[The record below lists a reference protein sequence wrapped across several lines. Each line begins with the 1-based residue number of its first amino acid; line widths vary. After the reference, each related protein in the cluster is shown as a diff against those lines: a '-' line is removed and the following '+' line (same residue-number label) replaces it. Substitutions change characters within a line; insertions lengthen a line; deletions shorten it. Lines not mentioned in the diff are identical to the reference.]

1 MAASRLQRFHKIV
14 TWKAFRISD
23 TKLDSWPSR
32 SAQPLW
38 IYCVTWGCASRP
50 LPVARCLSRRLGVQI
65 LDRRMPVIDGFEEK
79 LREDHG
85 RPWKTTFDHLSWL
98 WINFS
103 GFSVNLSW
111 ICRGRH
117 NLVTWGLVSFPGHLE
132 EWSIGSNGGWGTDSV
147 QIRPDPSSRPLNWPE
162 NATLRKNSFHHG
174 RCCFASSSK
183 FKLTS
188 NWHT

>member
-50 LPVARCLSRRLGVQI
+50 LPVARCLSRRIGSANLGQKDASDWWG
-65 LDRRMPVIDGFEEK
+65 LRRNLGKIM
-79 LREDHG
+79 EDPG
-85 RPWKTTFDHLSWL
+85 RPPLTTFLGSESISL
-98 WINFS
+98 
-103 GFSVNLSW
+103 GFLL
-111 ICRGRH
+111 ICPEFARPGRH
-117 NLVTWGLVSFPGHLE
+117 NLVTWVLSCLLSRTPWRVVYWIEWWVRHGLGQRMRHWDF
-132 EWSIGSNGGWGTDSV
+132 
-147 QIRPDPSSRPLNWPE
+147 
-162 NATLRKNSFHHG
+162 SFHHG